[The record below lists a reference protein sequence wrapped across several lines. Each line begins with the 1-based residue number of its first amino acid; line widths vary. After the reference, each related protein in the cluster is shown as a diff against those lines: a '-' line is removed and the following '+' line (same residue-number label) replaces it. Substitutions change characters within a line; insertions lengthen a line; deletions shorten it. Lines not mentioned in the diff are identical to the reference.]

1 MVLASNRG
9 LTSLNQIKLEEWCVC
24 ITRLEHFTS
33 QNTPCEGIPAP
44 IPTPVPT
51 AGTPGDGVPS
61 FVCNGLVGISLLG
74 SIPDFGRF
82 YGSHG
87 RVLVDAVLA
96 KNLPPRSRENEFTD
110 GRVELPP
117 ELFF

>member
-1 MVLASNRG
+1 MQPS
-9 LTSLNQIKLEEWCVC
+9 CV
-24 ITRLEHFTS
+24 HK
-33 QNTPCEGIPAP
+33 G
-44 IPTPVPT
+44 
-51 AGTPGDGVPS
+51 
-61 FVCNGLVGISLLG
+61 FVVVWLPR

-110 GRVELPP
+110 GRVYEFGPVKDTMSVMSQTG
-117 ELFF
+117 